1 MIMAT
6 PTATGKP
13 DSSRQGPSPLPALL
27 GDVRE
32 ITLGRLHDRLAE
44 EGFPGL
50 RYKHGCVYRFIDGE
64 GSRLTDLA
72 ERSGLTKQGVA
83 EAVGELVQLG
93 YVERSE
99 APHDRRTKIIR
110 LTERGQAGQRAAARV
125 LAEVEQSWA
134 DRFGQ
139 HQIAS
144 FRRTMEQI
152 IDMSQ
157 E

>member
-1 MIMAT
+1 MPT
-6 PTATGKP
+6 PTATGVP
-13 DSSRQGPSPLPALL
+13 IASRQGPSPLPALL

-32 ITLGRLHDRLAE
+32 IALGRLHGRLAE

-50 RYKHGCVYRFIDGE
+50 RYKHGCVFRFIDDE

-125 LAEVEQSWA
+125 LAEIEQSWA

-139 HQIAS
+139 NQVAT

-152 IDMSQ
+152 IETSR

>member
-1 MIMAT
+1 MPT
-6 PTATGKP
+6 QTATGAP
-13 DSSRQGPSPLPALL
+13 TASRQSPSPLPALL
-27 GDVRE
+27 GDVKE
-32 ITLGRLHDRLAE
+32 IALDRLHGQLTE
-44 EGFPGL
+44 EGFAGL
-50 RYKHGCVYRFIDGE
+50 RYKHGCVFRFIDDE

-125 LAEVEQSWA
+125 LAEIEQGWA
-134 DRFGQ
+134 DRFGRAQ
-139 HQIAS
+139 VAA

-152 IDMSQ
+152 IETSRD
-157 E
+157 

>member
-1 MIMAT
+1 MPTHTAT
-6 PTATGKP
+6 PVP
-13 DSSRQGPSPLPALL
+13 VESRQGPSPLPALL

-32 ITLGRLHDRLAE
+32 IVLGRLHSRLAE

-50 RYKHGCVYRFIDGE
+50 RYKHGCVYRFIDDE

-72 ERSGLTKQGVA
+72 ERSGLTKQGDA
-83 EAVGELVQLG
+83 EAVGEHEQLG

-134 DRFGQ
+134 NRFGQ
-139 HQIAS
+139 DQIAA

-152 IDMSQ
+152 IGMSQ